1 MDWFSQHIV
10 PMFYSKG
17 KIYYYYYYYE
27 STVSAE
33 SSENCILLADKTLYH
48 NFPEID
54 YLLLHCSSDIEIN

>member
-1 MDWFSQHIV
+1 
-10 PMFYSKG
+10 MFYSKG

-33 SSENCILLADKTLYH
+33 SSENFILLADKTLYH
-48 NFPEID
+48 KFPEID